1 MHYIYVIFVC
11 VFIRGPNG
19 KIAEVQVPLLA
30 ETPATGD
37 GYEHLIATTCVSKI
51 SFGVSMHA
59 TICGASSSILMTYS
73 RVIMQIAFKPSSHC
87 PHLQALSHAHTQS
100 SSAQQ
105 P

>member
-30 ETPATGD
+30 ETPAT

-73 RVIMQIAFKPSSHC
+73 RVIMQIA
-87 PHLQALSHAHTQS
+87 
-100 SSAQQ
+100 
-105 P
+105 

>member
-37 GYEHLIATTCVSKI
+37 GYEHLIATTCACVSKI

-73 RVIMQIAFKPSSHC
+73 RVIMQIA
-87 PHLQALSHAHTQS
+87 
-100 SSAQQ
+100 
-105 P
+105 

>member
-1 MHYIYVIFVC
+1 MHYIYAICVC

-30 ETPATGD
+30 ETPAT

-73 RVIMQIAFKPSSHC
+73 RVIMQIA
-87 PHLQALSHAHTQS
+87 
-100 SSAQQ
+100 
-105 P
+105 